1 MLQNRKHNPEIGNNL
16 KVPNY
21 EIIIMGIYY
30 VVTIILFTY
39 LIITVWPEEID
50 TANGT
55 TYKSDFNLFGF
66 PISVNPE
73 ARIILIV
80 ILASALGSY
89 VQAAT
94 SFVTYVGNRSLV
106 RSWIWWYIL
115 RPFLGIPLAIIFY
128 FVIRAGLLSTGT
140 DASNVSLY
148 GIAGISGLVGMFS
161 KQATNKL
168 EELFENL
175 FKTEK
180 GKGDDMR
187 KDKLNGKI
195 LVKEKMIP
203 INKISSHIIPEGE
216 SEKDIKITDLY
227 DLLND
232 TVTRIP
238 VFDSKGNLKYIIH
251 QSILFKFVL
260 EESIEAAKKQE
271 SFDVHTLTLEKFL
284 SRPEIKKLV
293 VDSIAFVPKDATL
306 LIAKE
311 EMENIK
317 SCQDVFIT
325 ETGSREGK
333 ILGWLTNVDIGK
345 YLTV

>member
-1 MLQNRKHNPEIGNNL
+1 
-16 KVPNY
+16 
-21 EIIIMGIYY
+21 MGIYY
-30 VVTIILFTY
+30 VVMIIFFTY
-39 LIITVWPEEID
+39 LIITVWPEEIN
-50 TANGT
+50 TGNGT
-55 TYKSDFNLFGF
+55 TYNNSFNLFGF
-66 PISVNPE
+66 IISVNPE
-73 ARIILIV
+73 ARIILLV

-115 RPFLGIPLAIIFY
+115 RPFLGVPLAIIFY

-140 DASNVSLY
+140 SASDVSLY

-168 EELFENL
+168 EELFGNL

-180 GKGDDMR
+180 GKGDDVR
-187 KDKLNGKI
+187 KDKLNEKSI
-195 LVKEKMIP
+195 VEEKMIP
-203 INKISSHIIPEGE
+203 FNKISSQIIPEGK
-216 SEKDIKITDLY
+216 SEKDIKITDLHN
-227 DLLND
+227 LLSD

-238 VFDSKGNLKYIIH
+238 VFDSNGSLKYIIH

-260 EESIEAAKKQE
+260 EESIEAAKNKE
-271 SFDVHTLTLEKFL
+271 SFDVNSLTLEKFL
-284 SRPEIKKLV
+284 SNPEIKKLV
-293 VDSIAFVPKDATL
+293 VDSIAFVSKDTTL
-306 LIAKE
+306 LMAKE
-311 EMENIK
+311 QMEKIK

-325 ETGSREGK
+325 ETGSREEK
-333 ILGWLTNVDIGK
+333 ILGWLTNIEISK